1 MLVEV
6 LKRLEPLE
14 KLEKLKIDYYFKLKY
29 KSNTKMIEINNEM
42 LMVTTTVL
50 YFIILIIEILILF
63 KYCNVKPQEDN
74 ENDEKDD

>member
-1 MLVEV
+1 
-6 LKRLEPLE
+6 
-14 KLEKLKIDYYFKLKY
+14 
-29 KSNTKMIEINNEM
+29 MIEINNEM